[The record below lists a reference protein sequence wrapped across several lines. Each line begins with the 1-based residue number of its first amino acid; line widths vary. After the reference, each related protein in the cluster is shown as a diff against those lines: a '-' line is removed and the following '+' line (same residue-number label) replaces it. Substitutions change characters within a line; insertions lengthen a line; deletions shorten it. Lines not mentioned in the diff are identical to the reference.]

1 MYSILGSIGGSKPKH
16 VTTPNIV
23 RRILRLKQ
31 ENPAIFAWEIRDL
44 LRRELTQYNQNQSN
58 ESNASS
64 STSSNEQEFNINAI
78 PSISSIN
85 RILRNGTNA
94 IFDWSANVSSN
105 VSSNESM
112 NSYNEDLSKKPQ
124 TQCPPVSGKSTHLSL
139 KIY

>member
-1 MYSILGSIGGSKPKH
+1 MLGSIGGSKPKH

-94 IFDWSANVSSN
+94 IFDWSANVNTSN
-105 VSSNESM
+105 VSSNESI
-112 NSYNEDLSKKPQ
+112 NGYNEDLSKKPP
-124 TQCPPVSGKSTHLSL
+124 TQCPPVLGKSTHSSS
-139 KIY
+139 KIHS